1 MRTAL
6 AANDDAAMI
15 EVLQIARSEMPEA
28 IKTMQRALE
37 HVVEDGMIEADESS
51 FTLASASSQE
61 HSFEEVRVQQP
72 SANSGSGGSGDTL
85 DREFIETGIDA
96 LRRLSGGTDLGLPSW
111 TITRYEVD
119 LEAKVGFGF
128 FSDVYRGTWRQ
139 HTVAIK
145 VLADTTPRKIFVHE
159 VEIWKKLYHPN
170 VIELLGAS
178 SATGDPPWFL
188 VGTLL
193 PLESNQNLGFIQL
206 TRRDLTPTGQ
216 QILFQGKPRKIHE
229 RLERC

>member
-6 AANDDAAMI
+6 AGNDDAAMI

-37 HVVEDGMIEADESS
+37 HVVEDRRAEADEARL
-51 FTLASASSQE
+51 TLASPFSQE
-61 HSFEEVRVQQP
+61 PRVDGGGAVLQL
-72 SANSGSGGSGDTL
+72 SSDSVSGNSEDTL

-96 LRRLSGGTDLGLPSW
+96 LRRLSKGTDLGLPSW

-128 FSDVYRGTWRQ
+128 FSDVYRGTWRH

-145 VLADTTPRKIFVHE
+145 VLAETTPRKIFVHE

-178 SATGDPPWFL
+178 SATCDPPWFL
-188 VGTLL
+188 VRTF
-193 PLESNQNLGFIQL
+193 EI
-206 TRRDLTPTGQ
+206 
-216 QILFQGKPRKIHE
+216 KITT
-229 RLERC
+229 CGVST

>member
-15 EVLQIARSEMPEA
+15 EVLQIARSELPEA

-37 HVVEDGMIEADESS
+37 HVVEDGRLEADESGL
-51 FTLASASSQE
+51 TLASPSSQGHLDGE
-61 HSFEEVRVQQP
+61 GVQQP
-72 SANSGSGGSGDTL
+72 LGDSGSGSSGDTL
-85 DREFIETGIDA
+85 DREFIESGIDA
-96 LRRLSGGTDLGLPSW
+96 LRRLSKGTDLGLPSW

-128 FSDVYRGTWRQ
+128 FSEVYRGTWRQ

-145 VLADTTPRKIFVHE
+145 VLAETTPRKIFVHE
-159 VEIWKKLYHPN
+159 VEIWKKLCHPN

-178 SATGDPPWFL
+178 STSGDPPWFL
-188 VGTLL
+188 VGSL
-193 PLESNQNLGFIQL
+193 PL
-206 TRRDLTPTGQ
+206 
-216 QILFQGKPRKIHE
+216 
-229 RLERC
+229 